1 MAVACSPEGLRNDNF
16 YSALMQNRIAY
27 HDFEGL
33 TVEDDEKPRLI
44 ANLGDKRLA
53 ILRNHGLL
61 TCGRTIPEAFINLW
75 TLQRACEVQIA
86 TDSAGRGSIPVGDH
100 ILSKGEKLMAKQ
112 SSGNPTGE
120 LEFNAYVRLI
130 EKADPSYKE

>member
-1 MAVACSPEGLRNDNF
+1 M
-16 YSALMQNRIAY
+16 
-27 HDFEGL
+27 
-33 TVEDDEKPRLI
+33 
-44 ANLGDKRLA
+44 
-53 ILRNHGLL
+53 RNHGLL

-75 TLQRACEVQIA
+75 TLQRACEVQVA